1 MARRKDKTG
10 KISVFKGREAKLN
23 RAIFQILALK
33 GPLVIYDICK
43 LVKKQKL
50 LRRKWYS
57 VINRRV
63 RVLEQQNYVEKT
75 GTRKTLAGFTV
86 ALFQLTSKGYLG
98 MLLDQT
104 DIDSLLEK
112 ADEATVLELLAT
124 LANQLDMSVS

>member
-1 MARRKDKTG
+1 M
-10 KISVFKGREAKLN
+10 
-23 RAIFQILALK
+23 
-33 GPLVIYDICK
+33 CK
-43 LVKKQKL
+43 LVKKQRL

-63 RVLEQQNYVEKT
+63 RVLEQRGCVEKA
-75 GTRKTLAGFTV
+75 GARKTLAGFTV
-86 ALFQLTSKGYLG
+86 ALFQLTSRGYLA

-124 LANQLDMSVS
+124 LAKQFDMPAS